1 MDEAHDFLQAHV
13 RKCAR
18 CHLKLRCKLSARKVR
33 HDCTQNISKEY
44 SNKQWSLDATV
55 PQKRRTLLYCDQC
68 TELGKPLQ
76 SQHDFCK
83 TNTLLFTEKH
93 LLRLFYTRRVSDL
106 HASPATRKATHTL
119 RACSHWEPVTH
130 PAWFLQNKLSIIHGI
145 QYTKIIQHFQSLIY
159 TRCGQNTRK
168 AMHWPG

>member
-1 MDEAHDFLQAHV
+1 M
-13 RKCAR
+13 RKCAW

-33 HDCTQNISKEY
+33 HDCTQNISKED

-83 TNTLLFTEKH
+83 TNTLLLTEKH

-119 RACSHWEPVTH
+119 RLNLRACSHWEPVTH
-130 PAWFLQNKLSIIHGI
+130 PAWFLQNKLSIIHGLGI
-145 QYTKIIQHFQSLIY
+145 QYRKIIQHLQSPIY
-159 TRCGQNTRK
+159 TLCRQNRRE
-168 AMHWPG
+168 AMHGTG

>member
-1 MDEAHDFLQAHV
+1 M
-13 RKCAR
+13 RKCAW

-44 SNKQWSLDATV
+44 SNKQWSLDAAV

-168 AMHWPG
+168 AMSGPG

>member
-1 MDEAHDFLQAHV
+1 M
-13 RKCAR
+13 RKCAW
-18 CHLKLRCKLSARKVR
+18 CHLKLRCKLSAQKVR

-44 SNKQWSLDATV
+44 SNKQWSLDAAE
-55 PQKRRTLLYCDQC
+55 PQKRQNLLYCDQC

-93 LLRLFYTRRVSDL
+93 LLRLFDTRRVSDL

-168 AMHWPG
+168 AMSGPG